1 MITDRYAEDRIRSW
15 LLETAPR
22 QVPDR
27 VLMATYDRT
36 RRMAQGSSVRRWWSR
51 VTRPLP
57 IVFAAG
63 AIAVVLVAL
72 SVGLGTSELAEP
84 AQPANTTISGMWTT
98 DAGVAVTIERDTNDV
113 GRYYWRAAAY
123 DQIGLHELSSRA
135 IEHGRPC
142 PRHASVRGHGR

>member
-36 RRMAQGSSVRRWWSR
+36 RRMAQGSSVRTWWSR

-63 AIAVVLVAL
+63 AIAVVIVAL
-72 SVGLGTSELAEP
+72 SIGLGTSEVRSIR
-84 AQPANTTISGMWTT
+84 N
-98 DAGVAVTIERDTNDV
+98 
-113 GRYYWRAAAY
+113 
-123 DQIGLHELSSRA
+123 
-135 IEHGRPC
+135 
-142 PRHASVRGHGR
+142 PRT